1 MFACAILF
9 GQPVQQQAGVN
20 TLGTNNSNDQLGD
33 SVISGGGDLISNDL
47 IAHSQP
53 NVFDPEIN
61 LDEPI
66 CLKKLIRQ
74 ATRELER
81 RIILKVLHA
90 HRWNRKRAA
99 EALCIS
105 YRGLLYKMHDAGLT
119 RP

>member
-1 MFACAILF
+1 M
-9 GQPVQQQAGVN
+9 
-20 TLGTNNSNDQLGD
+20 GTNNNDQLED
-33 SVISGGGDLISNDL
+33 AVIPASGDLISHDL
-47 IAHSQP
+47 IAPSQRD
-53 NVFDPEIN
+53 VFDPEIN
-61 LDEPI
+61 LDEPV

-81 RIILKVLHA
+81 KIILKVLHA